1 MNRINGKKHT
11 IYFLLY
17 CETTRFPGTHPM
29 QSIVEGW
36 GSYLYADI
44 DMCFVKWYNFSEK
57 IFNND
62 INIGGDNSGII
73 WYC

>member
-29 QSIVEGW
+29 QSIMEGW

-44 DMCFVKWYNFSEK
+44 DMCFVK
-57 IFNND
+57 
-62 INIGGDNSGII
+62 
-73 WYC
+73 